1 MTHPP
6 HHGTPGDPPAPDT
19 STGASAPRD
28 SVAPDTSRSTFV
40 PRDSLAP
47 VAPASPEVHLA
58 QQSHPTEVD
67 LAGTPGTGHPVTDYD
82 VLDDPEPRVER
93 PGLDGRTV
101 DRSGRLPAASWKF
114 VLRTAFAG
122 FFRDQCIDLAAG
134 LSFRMLLSLAPALV
148 SLVSILSLAG
158 QSGTIVNDVMD
169 ELERIVPSQ
178 TWSTIRPLLDSVLD
192 TPSPGLGLFVGLA
205 VALWSSSGYVK
216 SFGRAMNRVV
226 GVEEGRGPVVF
237 NLVMYVLTL
246 GMLILGA
253 LALLVFV
260 LSGPLASAIGGV
272 LGMSDVTLAVWNVAR
287 WFLLAG
293 IVVLCVAVLYHATPN
308 LKQPRFRWLSI
319 GALIAIVVSILATF
333 GFTFYVSQFGA
344 YNATYG
350 ALTGVIIFLVWVFI
364 VNGILLFGAE
374 LDCEIERARELRAGL
389 PAEVALQLPVRST
402 KRTQRQ
408 ARQAEEEIRRAV
420 NLRATA
426 GTSQKDP
433 GDAARKDEQRS
444 TGTQP
449 KH

>member
-6 HHGTPGDPPAPDT
+6 QDGTPRDPGTPLDPTARHAATSDTATFPRTSADPDVQIT
-19 STGASAPRD
+19 QR
-28 SVAPDTSRSTFV
+28 
-40 PRDSLAP
+40 
-47 VAPASPEVHLA
+47 
-58 QQSHPTEVD
+58 SHPTEVG
-67 LAGTPGTGHPVTDYD
+67 LAGTPRTGHPVTDYD

-114 VLRTAFAG
+114 VLRTAYAG
-122 FFRDQCIDLAAG
+122 FFRDHCIDLAAG

-226 GVEEGRGPVVF
+226 GIEEGRGPIVF
-237 NLVMYVLTL
+237 NVVMYLLTL

-260 LSGPLASAIGGV
+260 LSGPVASAIGGV
-272 LGMSDVTLAVWNVAR
+272 LGMSDVSLAVWNVAR

-344 YNATYG
+344 FNATYG

-402 KRTQRQ
+402 KLTQKQ
-408 ARQAEEEIRRAV
+408 ARQAEEEVRRAA

-433 GDAARKDEQRS
+433 GDAARKDGQRS

>member
-6 HHGTPGDPPAPDT
+6 QDGTPRDPGTPLDPTARHAATPDT
-19 STGASAPRD
+19 ATFPRTSAD
-28 SVAPDTSRSTFV
+28 PD
-40 PRDSLAP
+40 
-47 VAPASPEVHLA
+47 VHIT
-58 QQSHPTEVD
+58 QRSHPTEVG
-67 LAGTPGTGHPVTDYD
+67 LAGTPRTGHPVTDYD

-114 VLRTAFAG
+114 VLRTAYAG
-122 FFRDQCIDLAAG
+122 FFRDHCIDLAAG

-205 VALWSSSGYVK
+205 AALWSSSGYVK

-226 GVEEGRGPVVF
+226 GIEEGRGPIVF
-237 NLVMYVLTL
+237 NVVMYLLTL

-260 LSGPLASAIGGV
+260 LSGPVASAIGGV
-272 LGMSDVTLAVWNVAR
+272 LGMSDVSLAVWNVAR

-344 YNATYG
+344 FNATYG

-402 KRTQRQ
+402 KRTQKQ
-408 ARQAEEEIRRAV
+408 ARQAEEEVRRAA

-426 GTSQKDP
+426 GTSQKDSQAAP
-433 GDAARKDEQRS
+433 GS
-444 TGTQP
+444 QP